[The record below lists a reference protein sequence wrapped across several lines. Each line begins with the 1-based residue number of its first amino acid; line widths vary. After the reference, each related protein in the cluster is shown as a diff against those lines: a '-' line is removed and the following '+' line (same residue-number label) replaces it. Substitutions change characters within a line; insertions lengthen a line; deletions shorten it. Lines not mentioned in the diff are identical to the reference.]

1 MDSVTRALE
10 TEDVE
15 AHGKW
20 VRSLARGLLT
30 EGEAEDLAQDVWVAI
45 LETGGGKPV
54 RRRKPCRG
62 CDPGSIRKPKKTEP

>member
-30 EGEAEDLAQDVWVAI
+30 EGEAEDLAQDVWVAT

-54 RRRKPCRG
+54 LQETLAEVQDPRSNRKPT
-62 CDPGSIRKPKKTEP
+62 KTEP